1 MRNLGNNYI
10 NKIKIVV
17 ICLCMIHTT
26 GTMQAQVIDT
36 SQNKTIPTNIPNE
49 ESEIDTPKQDI
60 IQPENSDIIETTP
73 PKDNGYGVFSVFD
86 GNPGRAALFSFV
98 VPGLGQAYNKKWWKV
113 PIAIGA
119 EVITVSILVNNIREW
134 RASDNLLRAV
144 LRGERPLPPNTTL
157 TTLGTIRSNARQN
170 RDITWVALFGVHI
183 IIAADAFVD
192 RHLIEFDVSDDLS
205 IKASPFTP
213 YPGMNIVMTF

>member
-1 MRNLGNNYI
+1 M
-10 NKIKIVV
+10 
-17 ICLCMIHTT
+17 H
-26 GTMQAQVIDT
+26 AQVIDT
-36 SQNKTIPTNIPNE
+36 TQNNTIPTNIPTE
-49 ESEIDTPKQDI
+49 ENIIDTTHQDI
-60 IQPENSDIIETTP
+60 VQPESSDIIEATP
-73 PKDNGYGVFSVFD
+73 EDNGYGVFSVFD
-86 GNPGRAALFSFV
+86 GNPGRAALYSFV

-119 EVITVSILVNNIREW
+119 EVVTVSILVNNINQW
-134 RASDNLLRAV
+134 RASDNLLRRV
-144 LRGERPLPPNTTL
+144 LRGEQPLPPNTNL
-157 TTLGTIRSNARQN
+157 TTLENIRANARQN
-170 RDITWVALFGVHI
+170 RDITWVALFGIHI